1 MAKDRLGI
9 IGGTG
14 LYALDELE
22 QIEKRELATPF
33 GSPSAPILIGKMG
46 RQEVCF
52 LPRHGENHQYLPSE
66 VNYRANLWA
75 LKEMGVRGVVS
86 VSATG
91 SLVEEIAPGEL
102 SLVSQY
108 FDWTRGKRD
117 GTFFGKGLVAHVST
131 AKPACDVLS
140 AQLVRAAR
148 DASVKL
154 HTGKTY
160 ACVEGPRLG
169 TRAESFFLKKA
180 DCHLI
185 GMTNLPE
192 AFLALEAQLCY
203 CTIAVV
209 TDFDCWLDDPD
220 KHASVDTVL
229 SRYKESISDV
239 QNLLRAL
246 LTQGV
251 SFEGAEARQAL
262 ASALVTPLDALSSG
276 NKKIW
281 SFLKT

>member
-1 MAKDRLGI
+1 MARDRLGI

-14 LYALDELE
+14 LYALDGLE
-22 QIEKRELATPF
+22 QIEKRKLDTPF
-33 GSPSAPILIGKMG
+33 GNPSAPILIGKMG
-46 RQEVCF
+46 AQEVCF

-66 VNYRANLWA
+66 INFRANLWA

-108 FDWTRGKRD
+108 FDWTKGKRD

-140 AQLVRAAR
+140 AQLVQAAR
-148 DASVKL
+148 DTGVAL
-154 HTGKTY
+154 HTDKTY

-180 DCHLI
+180 DCHLV

-203 CTIAVV
+203 CTIAIA

-220 KHASVDTVL
+220 EHVSVDAVL
-229 SRYKESISDV
+229 SRYKESIGKV

-246 LTQGV
+246 LAKGV
-251 SFEGAEARQAL
+251 SFEGAKARQAL
-262 ASALVTPLDALSSG
+262 TSALITPPDALSNE
-276 NKKIW
+276 NKKIL
-281 SFLKT
+281 SFLKI